1 MGIFFF
7 GNGLLAQEDP
17 PKKAEP
23 PPPWRVLPVGSNA
36 MSNFDFKTKT
46 TTYSGRYRIHY
57 HPGQTDAAEMTSDS
71 GTFNHESRHITATG
85 NVVLRRDGNI
95 WKAEQM
101 EYNFKTR
108 NITSAQFRTGN
119 LEFFMHGEN
128 LTGNTTNKVYTAKN
142 ATFTTDDVAKPA
154 LVIKAKEVEIVPGE
168 HIIFRNASLHFGNLP
183 VMYLPYYKRS
193 LKRHPWNMHF
203 EPGIKSEW
211 GGYLLSSLR
220 WPSSDKF
227 GGEFHFDYR
236 SQRGFAMGPDLH
248 YNLGSGGEGRLSL
261 YRAWDDDPLTDSLGR
276 NIAR

>member
-1 MGIFFF
+1 MRRQLIYLMFAGILFF
-7 GNGLLAQEDP
+7 GNGLMAQDG
-17 PKKAEP
+17 
-23 PPPWRVLPVGSNA
+23 LILT
-36 MSNFDFKTKT
+36 KTKIVLVGPDADIAFDATSGVT
-46 TTYSGRYRIHY
+46 TGTGRIRVIY
-57 HPGQTDAAEMTSDS
+57 HKDQPDAAEITTDTGS
-71 GTFNHESRHITATG
+71 FNHLTEQMTATG

-95 WKAEQM
+95 WKAERM
-101 EYNFKTR
+101 EYDFKTR
-108 NITSAQFRTGN
+108 NIKSAQFRTGN

-128 LTGNTTNKVYTAKN
+128 LTGNTTNKIYTAKN
-142 ATFTTDDVAKPA
+142 ATFTTDDVAQPS

-168 HIIFRNASLHFGNLP
+168 HIIFRNASLHFGKLP

-211 GGYLLSSLR
+211 GSYLLSSLR

-248 YNLGSGGEGRLSL
+248 YKLGSGG
-261 YRAWDDDPLTDSLGR
+261 
-276 NIAR
+276 